1 MSRTSAPASAETAAV
16 DASSTPSNDA
26 PLSHGLKQR
35 HLSMIALGGVIG
47 AGLFVGSGSAIAA
60 AGPSIVIAYAI
71 SGLLVMLVMRMLGEM
86 SAANPASGS
95 FSVHA
100 ERAIGPWAGFTAG
113 WAFWFLLCVAVG
125 LEAIGAAKIVTGWLP
140 GVPEWSMVAL
150 FMLVF
155 CVTNLAAVKNFGE
168 FEFWFAALKVGAIAL
183 FLVIGLLAILG
194 LLPGTESPGME
205 NLTGHGGFLP
215 NGTEGLIV
223 GLLASVFAYGG
234 LETVTIAAAESERPV
249 EGVAKAVRTAMWRI
263 AVFYIG
269 SMAVIVT
276 LIPWNSKSLAEGS
289 YVATLEHLGLPAASE
304 IMNVVVLIALLSA
317 MNANI
322 YGASRMA
329 CSLVARGQGPQ
340 GLGKI
345 SGGVPRIAVLTSSVF
360 GFVCVLLSYWRP
372 QDLFM
377 WLLNMIGAIILVV
390 WFFIAVSQLVLRR
403 RTEKEAPE
411 KLVVRMWLFPYLTWA
426 ALAGIA
432 AVFILM
438 ARDAGTRE
446 QLYYTGGLVVVLAVL
461 GFVHQQRTADKK
473 PAPAAAAAATAP
485 AAPAAAGKAPAEK
498 AVALGKEPADGEKKA
513 EEKAPEKKAE
523 KKADDTGNK
532 GEADAKA
539 GDKAG
544 DQAEEKKA
552 DEEKAAAGAAK
563 ADD

>member
-1 MSRTSAPASAETAAV
+1 MSRTSAPAEPAAV
-16 DASSTPSNDA
+16 DDSPHEGGTPVTDV
-26 PLSHGLKQR
+26 PLTHGLKQR

-47 AGLFVGSGSAIAA
+47 AGLFVGSGAAIAA
-60 AGPSIVIAYAI
+60 AGPSIIVAYAI

-168 FEFWFAALKVGAIAL
+168 FEFWFAALKIGAIAL

-194 LLPGTESPGME
+194 LLPGTDSPGMT
-205 NLTGHGGFLP
+205 NLTGQGGFLP
-215 NGTEGLIV
+215 NGSEGLIV

-234 LETVTIAAAESERPV
+234 LETVTIAAAESEHPV
-249 EGVAKAVRTAMWRI
+249 QGVAKAVRTAMWRI

-276 LIPWNSKSLAEGS
+276 LIPWNSKSLANGS
-289 YVATLEHLGLPAASE
+289 YVATLEHLGLPAAGE

-329 CSLVARGQGPQ
+329 CSLVARGQGPK

-345 SGGVPRIAVLTSSVF
+345 SGGVPRVAVLTSSVF
-360 GFVCVLLSYWRP
+360 GFLCVLLSYWRP
-372 QDLFM
+372 DDIFM

-403 RTEKEAPE
+403 RLEQEAPE
-411 KLVVRMWLFPYLTWA
+411 KLAVRMWAYPYLTWA

-432 AVFILM
+432 AVFLLM
-438 ARDAGTRE
+438 AREEGTRT
-446 QLYYTGGLVVVLAVL
+446 QLYYTGGLVIFLAVL
-461 GFVHQQRTADKK
+461 GYAHQRMTAGT
-473 PAPAAAAAATAP
+473 ATAAAAAGVP
-485 AAPAAAGKAPAEK
+485 AATPAATEPKAAEPVAKAAEPTPAAATPATGNGGTEAAAK
-498 AVALGKEPADGEKKA
+498 PTE
-513 EEKAPEKKAE
+513 
-523 KKADDTGNK
+523 ADD
-532 GEADAKA
+532 
-539 GDKAG
+539 
-544 DQAEEKKA
+544 
-552 DEEKAAAGAAK
+552 
-563 ADD
+563 